1 MYNRYVIIVFAEILD
16 IIILAII
23 IIVDL
28 PYPYNLQY
36 PWRIV
41 IDDCVSKIYTKSFL
55 QGICCS
61 HSMVTRYV
69 DFTFKINPHYLN
81 QGCMSRL
88 HFDNLHYEIINL
100 YYKLIEIIRF
110 ISLHFAQNLGY
121 RFKCHELT
129 QGE

>member
-1 MYNRYVIIVFAEILD
+1 MSKEVVATCMYNRYVIIVFAEILD

-61 HSMVTRYV
+61 HSMVTRYSG
-69 DFTFKINPHYLN
+69 FHFQNKSALF
-81 QGCMSRL
+81 GSRM
-88 HFDNLHYEIINL
+88 
-100 YYKLIEIIRF
+100 
-110 ISLHFAQNLGY
+110 
-121 RFKCHELT
+121 HEQITL
-129 QGE
+129 